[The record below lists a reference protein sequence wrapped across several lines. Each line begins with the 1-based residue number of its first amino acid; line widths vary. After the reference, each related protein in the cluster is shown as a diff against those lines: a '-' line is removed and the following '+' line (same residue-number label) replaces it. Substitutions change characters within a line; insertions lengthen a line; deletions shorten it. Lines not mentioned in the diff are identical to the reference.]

1 MENNPV
7 KKRRNGIETTRRILE
22 IGADLFARKGYDNV
36 SLREIADAVGIKESS
51 LYNHFKSKSALKE
64 SLFASFAEMTFG
76 SRPSDSEL
84 EKMLLIMSPEEIFK
98 SIVFNV
104 GKNIN
109 AVAQNV
115 AVMIHNEKY
124 RDTQAFEMYER
135 YLIKEPVEYYKRL
148 IEKMMA
154 RKMIQ
159 PVDAY
164 LFAEQYNYVSIALTQ
179 EYFMAKNGLAD
190 ENVIVK
196 RMLKTLC
203 FFIDL
208 MKG

>member
-64 SLFASFAEMTFG
+64 SLFTSFAEMTFG

-84 EKMLLIMSPEEIFK
+84 EKMLFIMSPEEIFK
-98 SIVFNV
+98 NIVFNV

-115 AVMIHNEKY
+115 AIIIHNEKY

-196 RMLKTLC
+196 KMLKTLC